1 MMCLAKKKVIQ
12 LLKCCCSDAVFIVCW
27 SPFFLYNLLELFEA
41 IPQNDPLST
50 FIQSAAPLNSA
61 ANPIIYGIFSTRIC
75 RNLRYVYTVS

>member
-1 MMCLAKKKVIQ
+1 M
-12 LLKCCCSDAVFIVCW
+12 FIVCW